1 MSDKPVVSNLRVTQ
15 DAQTLKATAAVAYD
29 ADFFLW
35 AQQQAELL
43 RRMGDGE
50 RVGDQVDWSNVSEE
64 IDALAKNQQREL
76 NSRIGRII
84 EHLTKLQLSPSQ
96 NPRDGWRTTIRQQ
109 RDELEQLFEVAPSL
123 RAEAPSVIARRGKKA
138 ATLAW
143 NDLAD
148 RGEVGADVPLP
159 TFDEDQILGDWFPS
173 QENNG

>member
-1 MSDKPVVSNLRVTQ
+1 M
-15 DAQTLKATAAVAYD
+15 
-29 ADFFLW
+29 
-35 AQQQAELL
+35 
-43 RRMGDGE
+43 
-50 RVGDQVDWSNVSEE
+50 SEE

-148 RGEVGADVPLP
+148 PR
-159 TFDEDQILGDWFPS
+159 
-173 QENNG
+173 